1 MIDGSEFI
9 VRFNFSLQIIQI
21 ILFQFVMMMIILG
34 EKKAGSSDVNI
45 FRYFKI
51 AKLHDCFT

>member
-45 FRYFKI
+45 CNYIF
-51 AKLHDCFT
+51 